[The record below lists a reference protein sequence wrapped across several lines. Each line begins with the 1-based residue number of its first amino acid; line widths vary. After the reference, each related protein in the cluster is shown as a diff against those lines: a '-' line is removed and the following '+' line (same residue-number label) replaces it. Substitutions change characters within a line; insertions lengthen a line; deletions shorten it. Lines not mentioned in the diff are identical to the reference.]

1 MNGMRRIRC
10 REKAENNVMEEKDMK
25 GRNVENNERKNK
37 DEMREEW

>member
-1 MNGMRRIRC
+1 MRRIRC

-25 GRNVENNERKNK
+25 GRNVEKKRKNK